1 MTSFNRSDKMAV
13 ADVAAVNGGG
23 AATAALGA
31 MAALGA
37 TAALGASAVVG
48 DDFNNISMG
57 GGGGNAEGDSIYYGI
72 H

>member
-1 MTSFNRSDKMAV
+1 MAV

-57 GGGGNAEGDSIYYGI
+57 GGGQCGGRLYLLWDSLALSYFI
-72 H
+72 